1 MSLCSVCG
9 IRLGGDASLCAHHD
23 VPAHGWAAENR
34 IMCDLLHRGIVPPRL
49 PAVKL
54 LDDFATAEAA

>member
-1 MSLCSVCG
+1 
-9 IRLGGDASLCAHHD
+9 

-49 PAVKL
+49 PPRARCDEVVM
-54 LDDFATAEAA
+54 AADAA